1 MLTQHA
7 NGPFEV
13 KLVPQTIDG
22 KFADKVLGHMTID
35 KVFHGD
41 LEATSLGQMLSAGTG
56 VKGSAG
62 YVAIEK
68 VTGTLG
74 GKSGSF
80 ILQHSATMNRGTPE
94 LLIHVVPDS
103 GTDELTGLTGKM
115 DIVVENGKHAY
126 DFHYSFTA

>member
-1 MLTQHA
+1 MSQHHA

-13 KLVPQTIDG
+13 KLVPQTIEG

-41 LEATSLGQMLSAGTG
+41 LEATSLGQMLSAGTE

-68 VTGTLG
+68 VTGRLG
-74 GKSGSF
+74 GKNGSF
-80 ILQHSATMNRGTPE
+80 ILQHSATMNRGAPE
-94 LLIHVVPDS
+94 LKIHVVPDS
-103 GTDELTGLTGKM
+103 GTDELVGLTGTM
-115 DIVVENGKHAY
+115 NILIENGKHAY
-126 DFHYSFTA
+126 DFAYSFTK